1 MDKHNFFSLLFKL
14 QKEKDEAKTNETKL
28 KGLME
33 QMQDQFNELRAN
45 LAPSDD
51 IDDVSIVAV
60 EAQKVTEVPDHL
72 GKGVTKMPD
81 HRAEEIT
88 KIPDHHVADLIQ
100 DFRSV

>member
-1 MDKHNFFSLLFKL
+1 MFKL

-45 LAPSDD
+45 LAQSDD
-51 IDDVSIVAV
+51 IDVNIVAA
-60 EAQKVTEVPDHL
+60 EAEKVTEIADQH
-72 GKGVTKMPD
+72 GADVTKMPD
-81 HRAEEIT
+81 HRVEELIE
-88 KIPDHHVADLIQ
+88 IPDHHVADLIQ